1 MNGLKQKLLA
11 NWHLMRIIRLVIG
24 LFIGTAAIAH
34 ADVMMGLFSA
44 FFLFQA
50 VTDTGC
56 CGSAACAQPAR
67 KSDNKAPAEIDYE
80 EIK

>member
-1 MNGLKQKLLA
+1 MNGLKQMLLT
-11 NWHLMRIIRLVIG
+11 NWHLMRTIRLVLG
-24 LFIGTAAIAH
+24 LFIGAAALAH
-34 ADVMMGLFSA
+34 ADAMMGLFSA

-56 CGSAACAQPAR
+56 CGSAACAQPSR
-67 KSDNKAPAEIDYE
+67 KSDNKAQAEIEYE